1 MVPTCLFWCLWKER
15 NDRNFE
21 EREKSMRD
29 VISLYLWTP
38 AYVSH
43 LAISFSDFLFRFTLF
58 S

>member
-1 MVPTCLFWCLWKER
+1 
-15 NDRNFE
+15 
-21 EREKSMRD
+21 MRD
-29 VISLYLWTP
+29 VISLYLWMA